1 MALFLCI
8 VVSSSQRVEAPAAKS
23 RELPRLEQKQVAAV
37 KRLEAPEVPA
47 RPGSGLGMSDDESML
62 QQIRN
67 LNVK

>member
-1 MALFLCI
+1 M
-8 VVSSSQRVEAPAAKS
+8 SKS
-23 RELPRLEQKQVAAV
+23 RDLPKLEQKQVSAV
-37 KRLEAPEVPA
+37 KRLEAVDVPA